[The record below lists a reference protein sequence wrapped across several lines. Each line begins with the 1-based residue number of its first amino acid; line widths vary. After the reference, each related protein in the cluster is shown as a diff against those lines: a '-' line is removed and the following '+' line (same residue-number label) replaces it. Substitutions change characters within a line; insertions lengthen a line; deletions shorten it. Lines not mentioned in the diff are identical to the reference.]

1 MQTRTTGEKVPLLTA
16 PIRWRSLGSLS
27 PHARAVSAQHRL
39 SRARPTSATIN
50 AKRPLKGSRRMDT
63 WRPRPQSGCLVTET
77 WRVTYLPH
85 LRDPVRTIGRR
96 KFDFD
101 RQIVVMGIVNRTPD
115 SFFDDGR
122 TFALDHAVA
131 AALAASEAGADWID
145 IGGVPFSPDTPE
157 VTVAEEIDRVMPVVQ
172 RVAAA
177 SNIVISVDTFRPEVA
192 SRCLAAGAAVI
203 NDTTG
208 LHDPELADVV
218 AEQGASVVITHS
230 LALPRQHLHRP
241 QYSDVVTEIKAFLA
255 ERVQLAVDHGVPESR
270 IVIDPGHD
278 LNKNTLHSL
287 ELTRRLA
294 EVADLGLPMLAAVSN
309 KDFVGEATGL
319 PLSDRMPPSVA
330 AATICVLNGAR
341 ILRMHDIAATV
352 AAARM
357 IEAVMGFRQPVYLH
371 HNMS

>member
-1 MQTRTTGEKVPLLTA
+1 M
-16 PIRWRSLGSLS
+16 I
-27 PHARAVSAQHRL
+27 
-39 SRARPTSATIN
+39 SRVACVI
-50 AKRPLKGSRRMDT
+50 
-63 WRPRPQSGCLVTET
+63 ET
-77 WRVTYLPH
+77 WPVSYLPP

-96 KFDFD
+96 TFDFD
-101 RQIVVMGIVNRTPD
+101 HEIVVMGIVNRTPD
-115 SFFDDGR
+115 SFFDQGR
-122 TFALDHAVA
+122 TYPLEQAVA
-131 AALAASEAGADWID
+131 AALAAADAGAGWVD

-157 VTVAEEIDRVMPVVQ
+157 VTVAEEIDRVVPVVE

-177 SNIVISVDTFRPEVA
+177 SDIVISVDTFRPEVA
-192 SRCLAAGAAVI
+192 SRCIAGGASVI

-208 LHDPELADVV
+208 LHDPALADVV

-230 LALPRQHLHRP
+230 LALPRQHLRRP
-241 QYSDVVTEIKAFLA
+241 QYSNVVAEIKAFLA

-278 LNKNTLHSL
+278 LNKNTLHTL
-287 ELTRRLA
+287 ELTRRLT

-309 KDFVGEATGL
+309 KDFIGEATGM
-319 PLSDRMPPSVA
+319 PLADRLPPSVA

-357 IEAVMGFRQPVYLH
+357 IEAVLGFRQPAYLH
-371 HNMS
+371 HNI